1 MDVHVYFCRHVSVCR
16 TVTMTGTVARFVPCL
31 GKNASHNWA
40 SRVGLLLLDAFPM
53 PTP

>member
-1 MDVHVYFCRHVSVCR
+1 MYIFVATLAFYR
-16 TVTMTGTVARFVPCL
+16 TVTMTGTVVRFVPCL